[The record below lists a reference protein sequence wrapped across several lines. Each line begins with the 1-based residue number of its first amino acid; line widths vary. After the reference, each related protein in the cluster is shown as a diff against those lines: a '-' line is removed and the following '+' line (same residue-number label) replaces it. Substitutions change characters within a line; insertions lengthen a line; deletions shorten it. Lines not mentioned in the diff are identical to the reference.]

1 MKPFFTKSKKGYIRV
16 NHRWLPIT
24 EIVMLQAWKNYTYM
38 YFNNG
43 QKVLFSKTIKT
54 FDALC
59 TEYGFLRCHR
69 AFIINGNYFLS
80 YSPTNNYVEL
90 SYNLKAN
97 ISRRR
102 KSEVHYFL
110 LLRQNTIC

>member
-1 MKPFFTKSKKGYIRV
+1 
-16 NHRWLPIT
+16 
-24 EIVMLQAWKNYTYM
+24 
-38 YFNNG
+38 
-43 QKVLFSKTIKT
+43 
-54 FDALC
+54 
-59 TEYGFLRCHR
+59 
-69 AFIINGNYFLS
+69 
-80 YSPTNNYVEL
+80 VEL